1 MRNKKIFSSWLSSKG
16 VEFIV
21 SEQAPQP
28 PVDAKQRALEAQQRQ
43 RNGQNAN
50 APKKTLEQQAKEQY
64 GHQFLINRKERGYKA
79 LGHYFHG
86 EGFTVLFDDSDPR
99 NMRMTA
105 YNNDWTP
112 TRKVVKMENNQ
123 YSGFIKAIMK
133 LHEKLNNDQPLI
145 FSKVPGYQLQP
156 FEGWYYKEKQAGGI
170 MSNQVFISKV
180 ALCRAEVLQMY
191 MDDTNIKFIVA
202 DLIPENE
209 CFRNPVR

>member
-1 MRNKKIFSSWLSSKG
+1 MRNKKNFSSWLSSKG

-21 SEQAPQP
+21 SEQAPQE
-28 PVDAKQRALEAQQRQ
+28 PVDAKQRAIDAANRQ

-64 GHQFLINRKERGYKA
+64 GHQFLINRKERGYRA
-79 LGHYFHG
+79 LGHYFRG
-86 EGFTVLFDDSDPR
+86 EGYIVLFDER
-99 NMRMTA
+99 EMKMTA

-112 TRKVVKMENNQ
+112 TKKVVKMENNQ

-145 FSKVPGYQLQP
+145 FSKVRGYQLQP
-156 FEGWYYKEKQAGGI
+156 FEGWYDKEKLAGGI

>member
-1 MRNKKIFSSWLSSKG
+1 MRNKKSFSSWLSSKG

-21 SEQAPQP
+21 SEQAPQE
-28 PVDAKQRALEAQQRQ
+28 PVDAKQRAIDAANRQ

-64 GHQFLINRKERGYKA
+64 GHQFLINRKERGYRA
-79 LGHYFHG
+79 LGHYFRG
-86 EGFTVLFDDSDPR
+86 EGYIVLFDER
-99 NMRMTA
+99 EMKMTA

-112 TRKVVKMENNQ
+112 TKKVVKMENNQ

-145 FSKVPGYQLQP
+145 FSKVRGYQLQP
-156 FEGWYYKEKQAGGI
+156 FEGWYDKEKLAGGI